1 MVGETEAPSSHEGDD
16 EEEVESD
23 FTHKGRKKKRAASE
37 DPKGE
42 APKRGK
48 MTHQDSSHSD
58 AELVPKKPPRAK
70 PLAES

>member
-1 MVGETEAPSSHEGDD
+1 MHEGDEEEEEE

-23 FTHKGRKKKRAASE
+23 SPRKGRKKKRAATE
-37 DPKGE
+37 DSQGV
-42 APKRGK
+42 AAKRGK
-48 MTHQDSSHSD
+48 MTLQDSSDSE